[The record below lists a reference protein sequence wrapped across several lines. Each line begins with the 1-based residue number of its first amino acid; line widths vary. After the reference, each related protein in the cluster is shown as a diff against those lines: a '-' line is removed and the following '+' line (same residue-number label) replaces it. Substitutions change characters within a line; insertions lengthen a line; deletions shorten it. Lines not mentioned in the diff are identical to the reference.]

1 MAVGSRVGAAIADHL
16 VRSMVSTKVQLAPH
30 HVDLAMGIQEA
41 FFGLTGQE
49 LSANFGP
56 ILRRLV
62 ETGELDPS
70 TARLLTFVAKGRGQ
84 LATLIG
90 HTVAGTALSTGLGA
104 LLSNFLQP
112 ATGRLIAQNPA
123 LPIGIDAV
131 ARATATG
138 QLDGLDGNF
147 EAAQQGIDGRKF
159 GILTN
164 LARPDPDIGVVLELV
179 NRNELMEPDGLALLR
194 RMGFRSVDAER
205 IMSTRRSLIDPSR
218 LADAVTF
225 GAITQDQASTMALH
239 TGLSREDFDLLVRAN
254 GAPPDPQ
261 TLAFALR
268 RGIIDHAT
276 YVKGLTQGP
285 LRNEWI
291 PLMERIVLQPMSIE
305 AAIEGAVQGALSE
318 TQSRSIAE
326 QNGLIP
332 EHWQPL
338 YDIAG
343 NPPGVQEMITM
354 WHRGV
359 LTKDQLIQG
368 IRESRLKNK
377 YVQAV
382 IDGSETLPP
391 EDTIGIMVREG
402 SITLERGLD
411 LLRKRGFATDIAQAL
426 IDKALAQR
434 HAKSRDLAESQI
446 VELYQDEA
454 IDATQATD
462 MLTALG
468 YSGDEAAMVLSLYDL
483 KRLRQFRQA
492 VVARIR
498 SAYVTRHVDDNEA
511 VTALDATG
519 TPPDQRNQLI
529 QLWALEREV
538 STKELTLAQ
547 IHAAL
552 KAGLI
557 DVDEFNLRLRG
568 MGYSQPDADLLT
580 ALYTPKAP

>member
-16 VRSMVSTKVQLAPH
+16 VRSVISTKVQMADH

-49 LSANFGP
+49 LAANFGP

-70 TARLLTFVAKGRGQ
+70 TARMLTFIAKGRGQ
-84 LATLIG
+84 LATLVG
-90 HTVAGTALSTGLGA
+90 HAVAGTAISTGLGA
-104 LLSNFLQP
+104 LLTNFLQP

-131 ARATATG
+131 ARAAATG
-138 QLDGLDGNF
+138 QMNGLDGAF
-147 EAAQQGIDGRKF
+147 EAAQQGIDGRKL
-159 GILTN
+159 GILTD
-164 LARPDPDIGVVLELV
+164 LARPDPDIGVILELV
-179 NRNELMEPDGLALLR
+179 NRNELMEADGLALLR
-194 RMGFRSVDAER
+194 RMGFRGVDAQR
-205 IMSTRRSLIDPSR
+205 VMSTRHTLIDPSR
-218 LADAVTF
+218 LADAVVF
-225 GAITQDQASTMALH
+225 GAIGQDEAAIKALH
-239 TGLSREDFDLLVRAN
+239 AGLPREDFDLLVRAN
-254 GAPPDPQ
+254 GQPPDPQ

-268 RGIIDHAT
+268 RGVIDHPT

-291 PLMERIVLQPMSIE
+291 PLMERIVLQPMSVE

-318 TQSRSIAE
+318 AQSREIAA
-326 QNGLIP
+326 QNGLVP
-332 EHWQPL
+332 EHWKPL

-343 NPPGVQEMITM
+343 NPPGVQEMVAM
-354 WHRGV
+354 WHRGI
-359 LTKDQLIQG
+359 LTRGQLEQG

-377 YVQAV
+377 YVQPV
-382 IDGSETLPP
+382 IDASETLPP

-402 SITLERGLD
+402 SITLGRGLD
-411 LLRKRGFATDIAQAL
+411 LLRKRGFSADIAQAL

-454 IDATQATD
+454 IDATRATD
-462 MLTALG
+462 MLTSLG
-468 YSGDEAAMVLSLYDL
+468 YGADEAAMILALYDL
-483 KRLRQFRQA
+483 RRLRQFRQA

-498 SAYVTRHVDDNEA
+498 SAYVTRHIDDNEV
-511 VTALDATG
+511 VTALDATS
-519 TPPDQRNQLI
+519 TPPEQREQLV
-529 QLWALEREV
+529 QLWSLEREV

-547 IHAAL
+547 VHAAM

-557 DVDEFNLRLRG
+557 DAAEFNQRLRG
-568 MGYSQPDADLLT
+568 MGYAQPDADLLT
-580 ALYTPKAP
+580 ALYVPRQG